1 MRRVLVI
8 SYYWPPSGGSGVQRW
23 VKFAKYLPAEGW
35 EPVVFAPE
43 NADYPALDPSLGAE
57 VPECVEVLRGPI
69 REPYKAYRKLTGAKS
84 TEVTEISSG
93 ERLSSSA

>member
-1 MRRVLVI
+1 MIMRRVLVI

-23 VKFAKYLPAEGW
+23 VKFVKYLPSEGW

-57 VPECVEVLRGPI
+57 VPESVEVIRGKI
-69 REPYKAYRKLTGAKS
+69 WEPYAAPRAL
-84 TEVTEISSG
+84 
-93 ERLSSSA
+93 R